1 MGSMLGC
8 EAPGISEVQEKRSH
22 TCSPVTVFLLNT
34 LKAMLWAKAHRS
46 QRETHPALLDTLPA
60 IALPWGEAQRPRPP
74 VLIRHLLV
82 ISNHWAILLGLWRT
96 DKGSV
101 TPGMARGPHRPFLP
115 GLLTYSPAEI
125 DSVHGSGAFR

>member
-1 MGSMLGC
+1 MNVVCVHVCVLHVCVWHMCVCVCGMYW
-8 EAPGISEVQEKRSH
+8 R
-22 TCSPVTVFLLNT
+22 VTIDY
-34 LKAMLWAKAHRS
+34 
-46 QRETHPALLDTLPA
+46 PALLDTLPA